1 MVDSPFDL
9 TTSIF
14 LYTNMPLYI
23 YYISHLQALEEETKR
38 RELEKEREYT
48 VQFAPGPLG
57 MKLEPPSLLN
67 DGGTVKEMGCHVID
81 FSAAEDNQARDSG
94 EIRPGDELIE
104 VDGVTVEGTEYS
116 NIISL
121 LKNPSSTSNAW
132 VGKNIKFRRPLTPEE
147 LEDLSYV
154 VQFAPGPLGMK
165 LEPPSLLND
174 GDTIKEI
181 GCHVIG
187 FSAAEA
193 NQARDLGEI
202 KPGDVLIEVDGVTVE
217 GAEYSHIIALLKNP
231 SSTSNGDRFGKHI
244 KFRRPKVPVPSEV
257 PAPSVDGGGHGELSN
272 EKASEAPKRSSS
284 EAYTVQF
291 HPGAVPVEELDSLSE
306 KYTVDFTPGPLGMV
320 LEPIAASGKTG
331 GTPTECG
338 CHVRDCK
345 NQALYAGVGIGD
357 VIVEIGGTD
366 VSAQDYPYA
375 SIIALL
381 KQTSGT
387 KSITF
392 RRKSLK

>member
-1 MVDSPFDL
+1 
-9 TTSIF
+9 
-14 LYTNMPLYI
+14 
-23 YYISHLQALEEETKR
+23 
-38 RELEKEREYT
+38 
-48 VQFAPGPLG
+48 

-67 DGGTVKEMGCHVID
+67 DGGTVKEIGCHVMD
-81 FSAAEDNQARDSG
+81 FSAAEANQARESG

-116 NIISL
+116 HIISL

-257 PAPSVDGGGHGELSN
+257 PAPAPAAAMGIVAAPAAPPAATTTTTTSRAAAAPSVDGGGHAELSN

-320 LEPIAASGKTG
+320 LEPIAASGETG

-381 KQTSGT
+381 KRTSGT

>member
-1 MVDSPFDL
+1 MIDSPFDL

-14 LYTNMPLYI
+14 LYINAVI

-48 VQFAPGPLG
+48 VQFTPGPLG
-57 MKLEPPSLLN
+57 MKLEPPSLLK
-67 DGGTVKEMGCHVID
+67 DGDTVKEIGCHVIG
-81 FSAAEDNQARDSG
+81 FSATEDNQARDSG

-116 NIISL
+116 HIIAL

-132 VGKNIKFRRPLTPEE
+132 IGKNIKFRRPLTPEAE
-147 LEDLSYV
+147 LEEQNDLSYV

-187 FSAAEA
+187 FSATEA

-202 KPGDVLIEVDGVTVE
+202 KPGDVLIEVDGVNVE
-217 GAEYSHIIALLKNP
+217 EAEYSHIIALLKTP
-231 SSTSNGDRFGKHI
+231 SSTSNGERFGKHV
-244 KFRRPKVPVPSEV
+244 KFRRPI
-257 PAPSVDGGGHGELSN
+257 H
-272 EKASEAPKRSSS
+272 EKASEASKRSSS
-284 EAYTVQF
+284 EACTVEF
-291 HPGAVPVEELDSLSE
+291 HPGPVAIEELESSSE
-306 KYTVDFTPGPLGMV
+306 TYTVDFTPGPLGMV
-320 LEPIAASGKTG
+320 LEPIAASDEPGC
-331 GTPTECG
+331 TPTEYG
-338 CHVRDCK
+338 CRVREFSKSDK

-357 VIVEIGGTD
+357 VIVEIEGTKISTEGGAKRCID
-366 VSAQDYPYA
+366 YALRSLDDYPYA
-375 SIIALL
+375 SIIDLL
-381 KQTSGT
+381 KQTSGS

-392 RRKSLK
+392 RRKSLE

>member
-1 MVDSPFDL
+1 
-9 TTSIF
+9 
-14 LYTNMPLYI
+14 
-23 YYISHLQALEEETKR
+23 
-38 RELEKEREYT
+38 
-48 VQFAPGPLG
+48 

-67 DGGTVKEMGCHVID
+67 DGGTVKEIGCHVIG
-81 FSAAEDNQARDSG
+81 FSAAEENQARDSG

-116 NIISL
+116 HIISL

-174 GDTIKEI
+174 NDTIKEM

-231 SSTSNGDRFGKHI
+231 SSTSNGERFGKHI

-257 PAPSVDGGGHGELSN
+257 PAPAPAPAAAMGFVAAPAAPPAATTTTSRAAAVPNVDGGGHGELSN

-284 EAYTVQF
+284 EGYTVQF
-291 HPGAVPVEELDSLSE
+291 HPGAVPVEELDSSSE
-306 KYTVDFTPGPLGMV
+306 TYTVDFTPGPLGMV
-320 LEPIAASGKTG
+320 LEPIAASGETG

-345 NQALYAGVGIGD
+345 KQALYAGVGIGD
-357 VIVEIGGTD
+357 VIVEIEGTD

-387 KSITF
+387 RSITF